1 MKNNEDSRNPD
12 PEQWWEIYNG
22 VWAKGSKMRDIEL
35 GFVEEKSIDTDFKQV
50 FENDKRELYNPL
62 AESAFVKDLMEY
74 DAFRYKDK
82 VLDVIVELEKDG
94 KTKDIQWD
102 PLADI
107 PPSTMLMLQKKELK
121 LDLKVCLDRQDQKMG
136 KEYMKRRKIAADL
149 RNEMFEGR
157 KVQREKMEQI
167 RKEKEE
173 VERQRREKEEED
185 RRREE
190 EETKDTSGMD
200 WESSFGKELK
210 KIAKRQEIIDKKL
223 EEVWQRQEERIA
235 KEKEAQKGVSKEYD
249 SFLKELLD
257 ATNLGK
263 DPERLK
269 EIEKRIEKFEKRED
283 ERIWRE
289 KHGPDI
295 SKKLDEL
302 EVVQKLLLKR
312 QEARIAKQDVEE
324 KIRVE
329 KESVQE
335 KRDSKQEEEI
345 KSGKE
350 TDTSQDEQIHQLR
363 NDLDSLG
370 LVVKFN
376 FALVIIVI
384 LAFGYFVLGR

>member
-1 MKNNEDSRNPD
+1 
-12 PEQWWEIYNG
+12 
-22 VWAKGSKMRDIEL
+22 
-35 GFVEEKSIDTDFKQV
+35 
-50 FENDKRELYNPL
+50 
-62 AESAFVKDLMEY
+62 MEY

-82 VLDVIVELEKDG
+82 VLDVIVGLGKHG

-102 PLADI
+102 PLADL
-107 PPSTMLMLQKKELK
+107 PPATRLMLDKKELK
-121 LDLKVCLDRQDQKMG
+121 LDLKVCLDQQESKMG

-149 RNEMFEGR
+149 RNDMFEGR
-157 KVQREKMEQI
+157 KMQREKME
-167 RKEKEE
+167 RMEKEEEE

-190 EETKDTSGMD
+190 GETKDTSEID
-200 WESSFGKELK
+200 WTSSFGKELK
-210 KIAKRQEIIDKKL
+210 KIAERQEKNDKKL

-235 KEKEAQKGVSKEYD
+235 KEKEAQKGVSKEYN
-249 SFLKELLD
+249 SFLEELQD
-257 ATNLGK
+257 AIENLGK
-263 DPERLK
+263 DPERIK
-269 EIEKRIEKFEKRED
+269 EIEKRFGKFEKRQE

-295 SKKLDEL
+295 GKKLKEL
-302 EVVQKLLLKR
+302 EVVQKLLMER
-312 QEARIAKQDVEE
+312 QAERIAKQDVEE
-324 KIRVE
+324 KMKAD
-329 KESVQE
+329 KETRQE
-335 KRDSKQEEEI
+335 KWYSKQEEEI